1 MSSLHF
7 IKICDKIDVV
17 IKNLLFQGGEM
28 MRKSTNDM
36 YFDNM
41 YLLEKIRILLDYISK
56 ISARFLLPSIGLSK
70 IAYIC
75 QIVD

>member
-1 MSSLHF
+1 
-7 IKICDKIDVV
+7 
-17 IKNLLFQGGEM
+17 

-70 IAYIC
+70 ITYIC